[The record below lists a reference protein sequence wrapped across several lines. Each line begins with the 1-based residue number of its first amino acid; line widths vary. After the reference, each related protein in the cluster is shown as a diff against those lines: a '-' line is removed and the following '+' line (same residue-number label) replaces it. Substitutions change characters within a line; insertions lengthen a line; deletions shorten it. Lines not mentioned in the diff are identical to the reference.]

1 MEELHT
7 FKVACGIHGNP
18 ARCFEE
24 HTKVIG
30 FRWDLGDASCLA
42 KPGTAPQSYPGFG
55 GLLPMAERHSLKL
68 LVAYTAT
75 QSDAEQQKTDRAGIE
90 PSG

>member
-1 MEELHT
+1 MLKEM
-7 FKVACGIHGNP
+7 
-18 ARCFEE
+18 

-42 KPGTAPQSYPGFG
+42 KPGTASQSYPGFG
-55 GLLPMAERHSLKL
+55 GLLPMAERHSPKL

-75 QSDAEQQKTDRAGIE
+75 LSDAKQQ
-90 PSG
+90 S